1 MFGWHGEMESYCRF
15 SISTPDQITTT
26 GLDHRQDALISQAR
40 CPDITGK
47 MPVPLTGSLWNKQ
60 LNQ

>member
-26 GLDHRQDALISQAR
+26 GWYQRLISQAY
-40 CPDITGK
+40 ITG
-47 MPVPLTGSLWNKQ
+47 
-60 LNQ
+60 